1 MNPLQRR
8 LFRLQ
13 QPGMSRQPM
22 GILAS
27 SPQMMEAARR
37 NMNQGPLPGYAHG
50 GLHTNNTLRNPAI
63 YGNTSTQDMEAALD
77 TMAATNQRPT
87 ISTVPVSSVTNPIN
101 ATNASILDRTIA
113 TADPRIKSFAEDSRT
128 MMQQNRKTVDDL
140 LANKPTRETD
150 IAALGGSVN
159 EAYEDLFKAVGEDV
173 KSFDDYKLSDYEDKA
188 LEVLGYDPSSDDPQ
202 KQGIKE
208 AADDDK
214 KASIW
219 LNLMKAGLAMAA
231 GESENTITNV
241 AKGLAFGLEGY
252 GEDVKAISAE
262 EKAQNRELASIK
274 MSLLK
279 DDRDLDLMRRTNK
292 IQAAQMKASLGES
305 ILAEQRAAVTA
316 DIDRQLQFANI
327 ESGIFKSVNEMG
339 MDLAK
344 LDQDATLK
352 REAINATLR
361 NAVPE
366 EIRMLEAA
374 GLLGRTDPNVPVDV
388 TNPETFDMLPRGQDL
403 FEAWFKNKG
412 ATKLTSLQH
421 MANSAEET
429 RVVGG
434 IDFTHLPEDKG
445 KAMARAAALAK
456 GTDTI
461 SDAEQRAAREID
473 LARQFGGRLR
483 GAAVLNYISTEGDF
497 RRTTFYKTDPET
509 NRLVKVSINNYLKED
524 GSLDEDRF
532 KNEIS
537 VVEYAGIAAYDPPDD
552 EELATPASG
561 G

>member
-27 SPQMMEAARR
+27 SPQMMEAAQR
-37 NMNQGPLPGYAHG
+37 NMNQGPVPKFSAG
-50 GLHTNNTLRNPAI
+50 GVNVLQNSAI
-63 YGNTSTQDMEAALD
+63 YGNTPTQDMETALN
-77 TMAATNQRPT
+77 TMMATSQRPT
-87 ISTVPVSSVTNPIN
+87 QSTAPVSSVTNPIN
-101 ATNASILDRTIA
+101 ATNASILEKTIA

-128 MMQQNRKTVDDL
+128 MMQQNRRTVDDL

-219 LNLMKAGLAMAA
+219 LNLMKAGLAMAS
-231 GESENTITNV
+231 GESANTLTNV

-252 GEDVKAISAE
+252 GEDIKAISAE

-292 IQAAQMKASLGES
+292 IQAAQMKASLGEN
-305 ILAEQRAAVTA
+305 ILAEQRADVTA
-316 DIDRQLQFANI
+316 DIDRQLQFANF
-327 ESGIFKSVNEMG
+327 ESGLFKTINEMNI
-339 MDLAK
+339 DLQTA
-344 LDQDATLK
+344 DQDAKLK

-366 EIRMLEAA
+366 EIKMLEAS
-374 GLLGRTDPNVPVDV
+374 GLLGKTDPNVPIDI
-388 TNPETFDMLPRGQDL
+388 TKPETFNMLPRGQEL
-403 FEAWFKNKG
+403 IEAWFENKG

-445 KAMARAAALAK
+445 KAMARAAALAQ

-461 SDAEQRAAREID
+461 SDSEQRAARDID
-473 LARQFGGRLR
+473 IARQFGGRLR
-483 GAAVLNYISTEGDF
+483 GAAVIDYIATEKDF

-509 NRLVKVSINNYLKED
+509 NSLVKVSIDDYLDDD
-524 GSLDEDRF
+524 GDVMDSFR
-532 KNEIS
+532 NEIS
-537 VVEYAGIAAYDPPDD
+537 VVEYAGIAAYDPPAED
-552 EELATPASG
+552 EELATPAG
-561 G
+561 GG